1 MQDRGWKRVCRGRCE
16 RRVGGEEDHVGGGGR
31 RRRFQ
36 LCADPLMLLLLLLLF
51 LHRLEVDEGLGRIEE
66 PSKKV
71 RFLHDVFYLK

>member
-16 RRVGGEEDHVGGGGR
+16 RRVGGEEDHVGGRG
-31 RRRFQ
+31 RRFQ
-36 LCADPLMLLLLLLLF
+36 LCADPLMLLLLLF

-71 RFLHDVFYLK
+71 RFLHDLFYLK